1 LPFALYLFLFLFPS
15 IIDTAEYKNLLA
27 FILAIDEINR
37 DPDILPNV
45 TLGYH
50 VIDSCGDEGKVI
62 QSVLQILTGD
72 SIEIPNYSCR
82 NRGKLSYLVLLYG
95 YSTKCKIHIFCFG
108 FQITS
113 GSTNSELSD
122 RAVYPNFFR
131 TVSGDHLV
139 FVAVV
144 KLLKHFDWTWVGIIR
159 SRDESG
165 ERDVRELSHVIT
177 GHGICIEYI
186 VSIGDTEDINQKHF
200 TTIQKSTSQVVIV
213 SGTCSTNCLP
223 FFIRCKS
230 LLQNVTTILI
240 TSWSVIYNSHSVM
253 EIFNNRLS
261 FRPSAFTIPGMR
273 DYYNNISRST
283 RPDDPLLEDIF
294 LISCNCVTQSIKF
307 IIFEKFYVLKPV
319 NCTGK
324 KRLTDALDYTVDVPI
339 TYYHAVYAMAHALH
353 NMHLHMRYREPEPKK
368 HKYENELQNYIRNV
382 RFTDPSGKKVLFNE
396 RGEIPEERF
405 YLVNWK
411 MTTHENRTRTQN
423 CLVGFMGTEKLED
436 QELRV
441 YEQFIHWKTG
451 KVPRSRCNDPC
462 PPGYRKA
469 PSGGYHA
476 CCYVCVQCSEGE
488 VSNITDSEE
497 CLMCPET
504 EWPDKRRIRCI
515 PKMYD
520 FLSYENDVMAL
531 GFSVISVLFS
541 LLTLLILGI
550 FIWYQVTPIV
560 RANNLNL
567 SFLLLGSILF
577 SFLCVFLFLGR
588 PVDITCKLRHT
599 MFGTI
604 FSVSVSSLLAKTLMV
619 CIAFKATKPG
629 SSWKKW
635 LGIKIP
641 NSIVLICSSIQVLIN
656 VIWLSISPPFQ
667 EFDLH
672 SYPGKIIIQCNEG
685 SVVAFY
691 SVLGYM
697 GILAAVSFLL
707 AFMVRTLPDSF
718 NEAKYITFSMLVF
731 CSVWISMI
739 PAYLS
744 TKGKDMVS
752 VEIFAILTSSAG
764 LLGCIFFPKC
774 YILLI
779 KPELNKKE
787 HLLEKMVNC

>member
-1 LPFALYLFLFLFPS
+1 MAGCLSRDSSHVFVVMFCL
-15 IIDTAEYKNLLA
+15 IILWGTSGTAVTQKLMTGCRISRAAMQFEYEYHQDGDVMIGGLTTVYTTMMVFNTWQKICLRIDAAEYKNLLA
-27 FILAIDEINR
+27 FILAIEEINR

-50 VIDSCGDEGKVI
+50 VFDSCGDEGKVI

-82 NRGKLSYLVLLYG
+82 NRGKLAGFIGDRWSHTSLPMAQILNLYG
-95 YSTKCKIHIFCFG
+95 YA
-108 FQITS
+108 QITS

-131 TVSGDHLV
+131 TVSGDRLV

-144 KLLKHFDWTWVGIIR
+144 KLLKHFDWNWVGIIR

-186 VSIGDTEDINQKHF
+186 V
-200 TTIQKSTSQVVIV
+200 TI
-213 SGTCSTNCLP
+213 
-223 FFIRCKS
+223 
-230 LLQNVTTILI
+230 
-240 TSWSVIYNSHSVM
+240 
-253 EIFNNRLS
+253 
-261 FRPSAFTIPGMR
+261 
-273 DYYNNISRST
+273 
-283 RPDDPLLEDIF
+283 
-294 LISCNCVTQSIKF
+294 
-307 IIFEKFYVLKPV
+307 
-319 NCTGK
+319 
-324 KRLTDALDYTVDVPI
+324 
-339 TYYHAVYAMAHALH
+339 
-353 NMHLHMRYREPEPKK
+353 
-368 HKYENELQNYIRNV
+368 
-382 RFTDPSGKKVLFNE
+382 
-396 RGEIPEERF
+396 
-405 YLVNWK
+405 
-411 MTTHENRTRTQN
+411 
-423 CLVGFMGTEKLED
+423 
-436 QELRV
+436 
-441 YEQFIHWKTG
+441 
-451 KVPRSRCNDPC
+451 
-462 PPGYRKA
+462 
-469 PSGGYHA
+469 
-476 CCYVCVQCSEGE
+476 
-488 VSNITDSEE
+488 DSEE

-504 EWPDKRRIRCI
+504 EWPDERRIRCT

-520 FLSYENDVMAL
+520 FLSYENDIMAL

-550 FIWYQVTPIV
+550 FICYRVTPIV

-588 PVDITCKLRHT
+588 PVDITCKLRQT

-604 FSVSVSSLLAKTLMV
+604 FSVSVSSLLAKTLTV

-629 SSWKKW
+629 SSWRKW
-635 LGIKIP
+635 VGFKVT
-641 NSIVLICSSIQVLIN
+641 NSIVLICSSLQFLIN
-656 VIWLSISPPFQ
+656 VIWLSVSPPFQ

-685 SVVAFY
+685 SVTAFY
-691 SVLGYM
+691 SVFGYM
-697 GILAAVSFLL
+697 GLLAAVSFLL

-731 CSVWISMI
+731 CSVWIAMI

-752 VEIFAILTSSAG
+752 VEVFAILASSAG
-764 LLGCIFFPKC
+764 ILICIFFPKC

-779 KPELNKKE
+779 KPELNKKI
-787 HLLEKMVNC
+787 LLLK